1 MRHMFLS
8 ASVAQMLNTLGEPLF
23 VLSYQTKQKKTEE
36 KQVDSN
42 R

>member
-1 MRHMFLS
+1 
-8 ASVAQMLNTLGEPLF
+8 MLYTLGDPLF
-23 VLSYQTKQKKTEE
+23 VLSYQTKQKKNEE